1 MFKKIIVF
9 FTLILIL
16 QCSIPPSR
24 ESQNLIYQT
33 MVDLSNS
40 SDRIIEIK
48 YIGDNI
54 NYKIDEED
62 FMSFKFVVL
71 RSFKGTS
78 DEGDEIFIT
87 MKKNNYVSLINFET
101 NSEFILNRDDK
112 FIMFLMGRAK
122 DNRYPRE
129 LKGTLWINNG
139 DPSIFKINKHF
150 LDVIVNRNRIS
161 ILSDDFRRL
170 LNLEVNIFIDKLER
184 MQN

>member
-9 FTLILIL
+9 FTLIVIL

-24 ESQNLIYQT
+24 ESQNLNYKIFD
-33 MVDLSNS
+33 DLHNS

-48 YIGDNI
+48 YIGHNLD
-54 NYKIDEED
+54 YEIDEED
-62 FMSFKFVVL
+62 FTSFKFIVL

-87 MKKNNYVSLINFET
+87 MKKNNYLSLINFAT
-101 NSEFILNRDDK
+101 NSEFMFNKDDT
-112 FIMFLMGRAK
+112 FIVFLMGRAK
-122 DNRYPRE
+122 ENRYPKE

-170 LNLEVNIFIDKLER
+170 LNLEVNIFINEIER
-184 MQN
+184 IEN

>member
-9 FTLILIL
+9 FTLIVIL

-24 ESQNLIYQT
+24 ESQNLIYKT
-33 MVDLSNS
+33 SDDLYNS

-48 YIGDNI
+48 YLGDNLD
-54 NYKIDEED
+54 YKIDEED

-71 RSFKGTS
+71 TSFKGTS

-87 MKKNNYVSLINFET
+87 MKKNNYLSLIKFET
-101 NSEFILNRDDK
+101 NSEFIFNQDDT

-122 DNRYPRE
+122 DNRYPKE

-139 DPSIFKINKHF
+139 DPAIFKINKLF
-150 LDVIVNRNRIS
+150 LDVIVNKNRLLT
-161 ILSDDFRRL
+161 LSDDFTRL
-170 LNLEVNIFIDKLER
+170 LNLDVDMFISELESIE
-184 MQN
+184 N

>member
-1 MFKKIIVF
+1 MFKKIILF
-9 FTLILIL
+9 FMIIFIF

-24 ESQNLIYQT
+24 ESQNLIYKT
-33 MVDLSNS
+33 VTDLSNS

-48 YIGDNI
+48 YIGHNLD
-54 NYKIDEED
+54 YKIDEED

-71 RSFKGTS
+71 GSFKGTS

-87 MKKNNYVSLINFET
+87 MKKDNYLSLMNFAT
-101 NSEFILNRDDK
+101 NSEFIFNKDDT
-112 FIMFLMGRAK
+112 FIVFLMGRAK
-122 DNRYPRE
+122 DNRYPKE

-170 LNLEVNIFIDKLER
+170 LNLEVNIFIDELER
-184 MQN
+184 LKN

>member
-1 MFKKIIVF
+1 MFKKTILF
-9 FTLILIL
+9 FMLIFIF

-24 ESQNLIYQT
+24 ESQNLIYKSVT
-33 MVDLSNS
+33 DLNNS

-48 YIGDNI
+48 YIGHNVDF
-54 NYKIDEED
+54 KIDEED
-62 FMSFKFVVL
+62 FTSFKFVVL
-71 RSFKGTS
+71 KSFKGSS

-87 MKKNNYVSLINFET
+87 MKKNNYVSLINFAT
-101 NSEFILNRDDK
+101 NSEFIFNKDDT
-112 FIMFLMGRAK
+112 FIVFLMGRAK
-122 DNRYPRE
+122 DNRYPKI

-170 LNLEVNIFIDKLER
+170 LNLEVNIFIDELER